1 MSEITIEVENREE
14 LGKNVNRRLRKGGL
28 IPAVVYGGGLDP
40 VAIKVDDKTVRT
52 LLRSS
57 AGENT
62 VFLLKL
68 EGTTQSRHAMIRDLQ
83 YEPTTGGLV
92 HIDFQRIN
100 MADKIRVKV
109 PVDLVGIPDGVKNEG
124 GFLDFVTREVEI
136 ECLPSAI
143 PNTLAIEVSS
153 LHIGQHVEAKDI
165 GIPDGVS
172 LIDDEDRV
180 IASVAQSRV
189 AEEVEEEEVETL
201 IEAEA
206 EEPEVIGRAKAEE
219 DQTEG

>member
-1 MSEITIEVENREE
+1 MSEITIEVERREE
-14 LGKNVNRRLRKGGL
+14 LGKNVNRRLRKEGQ
-28 IPAVVYGGGLDP
+28 IPAVVYGGGMDP
-40 VAIKVDDKTVRT
+40 VTIKVDDKTVRT

-57 AGENT
+57 SGENT
-62 VFLLKL
+62 VFLLRL
-68 EGTTQSRHAMIRDLQ
+68 EGTKQSRHAMIRDLQ

-109 PVDLVGIPDGVKNEG
+109 PVDLIGTPEGVRNEG
-124 GFLDFVTREVEI
+124 GFLDFVTREVEV

-143 PNTLAIEVSS
+143 PNTLEVEVSS

-165 GIPDGVS
+165 DIPDG
-172 LIDDEDRV
+172 ITMMDDEDRV

-189 AEEVEEEEVETL
+189 AEVEEEEEVETL

-206 EEPEVIGRAKAEE
+206 EEPELIGRAKPEE
-219 DQTEG
+219 DEAEG